1 MVKPSQVKKKSKSYQ
16 WTFIH
21 PVACHAFGGTPVFL
35 TAHVQQGIVILIT
48 NIYLEPKCHCSNN
61 LLLINKITEKVD

>member
-1 MVKPSQVKKKSKSYQ
+1 MKVRCVEKLSMD
-16 WTFIH
+16 IH
-21 PVACHAFGGTPVFL
+21 SSCRVSCVWRHPVFL

-61 LLLINKITEKVD
+61 VSTLLINKITEKVD